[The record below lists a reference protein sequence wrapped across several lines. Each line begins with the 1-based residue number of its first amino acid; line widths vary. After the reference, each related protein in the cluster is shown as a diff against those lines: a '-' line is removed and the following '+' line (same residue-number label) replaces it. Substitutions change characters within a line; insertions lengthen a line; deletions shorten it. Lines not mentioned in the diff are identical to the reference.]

1 MEAKSKVNYSQANCA
16 GMNPSLFFPERG
28 SPPHVEAQVR
38 EAKAVCYGCVI
49 RKECLDEN
57 LREEFGV
64 WGGTTPRERRKIR
77 RQRKLAPPPKPENPK
92 KEMARQ
98 LRSHGYSVAE
108 TAQALDISEW
118 WVIELTKGQH
128 YPRVVK
134 PKDRDYCWRCNLEKA
149 KATDGLCQA
158 CSTYRRKYGRL
169 PSEGV
174 IVQRNRLRDA
184 RRAG

>member
-1 MEAKSKVNYSQANCA
+1 MNYSQANCHGVETNA
-16 GMNPSLFFPERG
+16 FFPEG
-28 SPPHVEAQVR
+28 TLKQKKAMER
-38 EAKAVCYGCVI
+38 EAKSVCHGCVVRKRCLEDNLHEQWGIWGGKNEAERRAI
-49 RKECLDEN
+49 RKR
-57 LREEFGV
+57 LR
-64 WGGTTPRERRKIR
+64 
-77 RQRKLAPPPKPENPK
+77 LAPVPKPENPK
-92 KEMARQ
+92 KEMAHQ